1 MDISLVEE
9 TRLMGMK
16 NTSDIFG
23 KLIIIVQG
31 GRNTQMQA
39 ELENISAWNGMLLIG
54 QKKHVIFTI
63 AMVDF

>member
-16 NTSDIFG
+16 NTSDNFG

-39 ELENISAWNGMLLIG
+39 ELENISA
-54 QKKHVIFTI
+54 
-63 AMVDF
+63 